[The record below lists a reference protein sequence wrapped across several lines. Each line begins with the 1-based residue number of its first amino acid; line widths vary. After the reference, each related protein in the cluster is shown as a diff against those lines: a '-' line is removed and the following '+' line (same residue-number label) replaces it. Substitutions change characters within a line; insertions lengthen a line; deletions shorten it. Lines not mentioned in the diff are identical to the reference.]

1 MATTV
6 GDITRLLNE
15 AGDGHETAAEELWSI
30 AQAEIRNQAQR
41 LVARERAGDDLQPSM
56 LVNEVWI
63 RMHQGKPAVFEN
75 RDQFYGTTWRV
86 MRQILIDFARARDSL
101 KRGGEFKRMELDLVQ
116 DGLFQLDSLG
126 DETGVLVETL
136 DKLRDHDP
144 DGFNVF
150 WGRFVLGRTKQQVS
164 DLLEI
169 PLKEVDE
176 HWHYARAW
184 LRSEL
189 SRSEKGLHDE

>member
-1 MATTV
+1 
-6 GDITRLLNE
+6 
-15 AGDGHETAAEELWSI
+15 
-30 AQAEIRNQAQR
+30 
-41 LVARERAGDDLQPSM
+41 
-56 LVNEVWI
+56 
-63 RMHQGKPAVFEN
+63 
-75 RDQFYGTTWRV
+75 

-169 PLKEVDE
+169 PLKEVDD
-176 HWHYARAW
+176 HWHYAPSLAEERVEQIRKRA
-184 LRSEL
+184 
-189 SRSEKGLHDE
+189 SR